1 MLNLI
6 HNMNRDSCRTVD
18 GIASETYVLHSL
30 NAKAAPTVTVTV
42 APNNVVSRSLGCRFI
57 FSSSIPPVWSW
68 LCAWFGAFVRSFKQI
83 APVYCID
90 NGEQSTV
97 ATKQLST

>member
-42 APNNVVSRSLGCRFI
+42 APNNVVSRSLGCRFFFLYQI
-57 FSSSIPPVWSW
+57 HPCGVGCV
-68 LCAWFGAFVRSFKQI
+68 LGLVRSFARSNKSL
-83 APVYCID
+83 
-90 NGEQSTV
+90 QSIV
-97 ATKQLST
+97 LIMGNNRQSRPNS